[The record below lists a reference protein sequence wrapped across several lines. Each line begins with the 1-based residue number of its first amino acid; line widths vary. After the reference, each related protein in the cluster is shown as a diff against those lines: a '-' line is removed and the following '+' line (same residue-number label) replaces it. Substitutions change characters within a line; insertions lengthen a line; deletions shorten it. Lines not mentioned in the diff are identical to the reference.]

1 MSQSSYR
8 GVVINGTVVFSNG
21 SRPLIDGTDVIVTP
35 TSPQRGSASALLR
48 AVESAP
54 SVPRE
59 WVDEL
64 ESLIAQGQRAPSR
77 PDLFPDLTRGP
88 EAD

>member
-35 TSPQRGSASALLR
+35 TSPQRGSASALCALSNR
-48 AVESAP
+48 P
-54 SVPRE
+54 HRC
-59 WVDEL
+59 L
-64 ESLIAQGQRAPSR
+64 ENGSMNSNR
-77 PDLFPDLTRGP
+77 
-88 EAD
+88 